1 MTNGDECHSMKVEQL
16 DRFGSFDRSDRYS
29 SGLNGGS
36 MAAKKTGGDFAAN
49 QRQLNEEIAKGD
61 FRRVY
66 LLCGEQAYLR
76 LQNKDKLTKALLG
89 DGDAMNLSRYSGA
102 SVTALEVIEMAQT
115 LPFFADRRVIVLEN
129 TGMLNPKAAAKSV
142 TGSRSSA
149 SISEEAEKLAGFIP
163 DIPDTAS
170 VVFVEENVDKRGKL
184 YKAILKS
191 RKDEL
196 GEILECTTPDEA
208 DLRAWTSGIFRRSGL
223 SVNGR
228 TLALFLSYT
237 GEDMQNIAA
246 EAEKLCCYCMGKKE
260 ITEQDIR
267 DVCSPRI
274 KDRIFDMIEAIAMR
288 DRKKALEIYMELC
301 ALRTAPQ
308 VILMLMRRQFEQLI
322 KIRELSGKAADS
334 EIARQ
339 VGLPPFVV
347 TKKYKPALKMY
358 TSEALLSALE
368 ECVAADHESK
378 SGRIDAGIAVEM
390 IIVKHSGRV

>member
-1 MTNGDECHSMKVEQL
+1 
-16 DRFGSFDRSDRYS
+16 
-29 SGLNGGS
+29 

-49 QRQLNEEIAKGD
+49 QRQLNEEIARGD
-61 FRRVY
+61 LRRVY

-76 LQNKDKLTKALLG
+76 LQNKEKLTKALLG

-129 TGMLNPKAAAKSV
+129 TGLFNPKAAARSV
-142 TGSRSSA
+142 TGSKSSA
-149 SISEEAEKLAGFIP
+149 SISEEADKLAGFVP

-170 VVFVEENVDKRGKL
+170 IVFVEENVDKRGKL

-246 EAEKLCCYCMGKKE
+246 EAEKLCCYCMGRKE

-308 VILMLMRRQFEQLI
+308 VILTLMRRQFEQLI
-322 KIRELSGKAADS
+322 KINEND
-334 EIARQ
+334 
-339 VGLPPFVV
+339 VV
-347 TKKYKPALKMY
+347 IGISFPRYSKHTVDAM
-358 TSEALLSALE
+358 TF
-368 ECVAADHESK
+368 SK
-378 SGRIDAGIAVEM
+378 SRGAYTVAITDG
-390 IIVKHSGRV
+390 KHSPCYDVADVCLFSKSDMVSFLDSLVAPMSLINALIVAVGSRSPDNSLETFKQLEHIWEEYDVYETYPR